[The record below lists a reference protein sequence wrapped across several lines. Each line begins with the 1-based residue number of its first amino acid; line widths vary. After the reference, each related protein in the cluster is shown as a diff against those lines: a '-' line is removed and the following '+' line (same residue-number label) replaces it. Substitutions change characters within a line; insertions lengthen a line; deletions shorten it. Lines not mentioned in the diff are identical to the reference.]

1 MQMKLS
7 LFCYTVAATD
17 ASVPPGR
24 LMTDLEMILC
34 INRENHL
41 QCHMYVYA
49 SSVWIMDVLAK
60 STFYFLAKVS
70 RVYYW
75 RREGDKALFS
85 KWAIKSLVTI
95 KSNGYH
101 QKKVFLYI
109 PYWHDIKE
117 RFSLSSKLTYLT
129 SKPYQIENWSEPIFF
144 GCFIRNSLLAWL
156 PSISRPVYPAKQF
169 LCWDD
174 KTTKKAGGK
183 TFLRPLLKISI
194 EKPSNFDNLKPW
206 KKIDYLTAQ

>member
-1 MQMKLS
+1 MGHQVISDNQEQWISSEESFFCIS
-7 LFCYTVAATD
+7 LT
-17 ASVPPGR
+17 
-24 LMTDLEMILC
+24 
-34 INRENHL
+34 
-41 QCHMYVYA
+41 
-49 SSVWIMDVLAK
+49 
-60 STFYFLAKVS
+60 
-70 RVYYW
+70 
-75 RREGDKALFS
+75 
-85 KWAIKSLVTI
+85 
-95 KSNGYH
+95 
-101 QKKVFLYI
+101 
-109 PYWHDIKE
+109 DIKE

-129 SKPYQIENWSEPIFF
+129 SKPYQIENWTEPIFW

-206 KKIDYLTAQ
+206 KKKTTWQLNSRNETFLLALLLNWQFYCSKRDDRNDLHFSCHFRCRLAKPYGCKKMPPPFLTTIFFSYFLMPFLSS